1 MKNVCCFKQVKKEYQ
16 TDNGL
21 HQVLTDL
28 EMTMATDAI
37 TVILGKSG
45 CGKTTLLR
53 LVAGLETVTSGSV
66 TFYDAQGQEHKPRL
80 ALVFQ
85 EPRLMPW
92 LDVRHNIAFHQD
104 KPDWE
109 AIAQL
114 IALMGLEGFEKA
126 YPSELSG
133 GMASRVAIAR
143 ALLYQPQQMLMD
155 EPFAALD
162 YFTRLA
168 LEDEMVALHQKSGVG
183 IIFVTHDVDE
193 ALLIGQELVLLK
205 SGQAPVKRQIAEA
218 YPRQLESASL
228 QAMKRDILEILR

>member
-1 MKNVCCFKQVKKEYQ
+1 M
-16 TDNGL
+16 
-21 HQVLTDL
+21 
-28 EMTMATDAI
+28 
-37 TVILGKSG
+37 
-45 CGKTTLLR
+45 
-53 LVAGLETVTSGSV
+53 TSGSV

-133 GMASRVAIAR
+133 GMGQPGSNCSRAVIS
-143 ALLYQPQQMLMD
+143 
-155 EPFAALD
+155 AAAD
-162 YFTRLA
+162 A
-168 LEDEMVALHQKSGVG
+168 DG
-183 IIFVTHDVDE
+183 
-193 ALLIGQELVLLK
+193 
-205 SGQAPVKRQIAEA
+205 
-218 YPRQLESASL
+218 
-228 QAMKRDILEILR
+228 